1 MVFLSD
7 RRNIRAAWFMITR
20 LQRCKGQL
28 KLSCATICSSLKPSI
43 GVACRSSLEEL
54 EFALPFFTF
63 KDESRKMAR
72 ETSPGLKILW
82 IWTIGT
88 AAVLVTSVVR
98 TRMRDMEQ
106 FMNAEQQQPHL
117 NQQQEPQE
125 ASSGESIVLDDSPPP
140 NPSDGIVE
148 EIKSL

>member
-1 MVFLSD
+1 M
-7 RRNIRAAWFMITR
+7 
-20 LQRCKGQL
+20 
-28 KLSCATICSSLKPSI
+28 P
-43 GVACRSSLEEL
+43 
-54 EFALPFFTF
+54 
-63 KDESRKMAR
+63 R

-106 FMNAEQQQPHL
+106 FMNAEQQPQH

-125 ASSGESIVLDDSPPP
+125 TSSGESIVLDDSPSPT
-140 NPSDGIVE
+140 PSDGIVE
-148 EIKSL
+148 EIKSS